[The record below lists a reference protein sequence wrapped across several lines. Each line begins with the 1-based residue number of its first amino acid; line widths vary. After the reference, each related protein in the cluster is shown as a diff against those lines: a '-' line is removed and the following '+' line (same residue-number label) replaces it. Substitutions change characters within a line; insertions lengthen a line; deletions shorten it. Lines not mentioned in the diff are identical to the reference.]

1 MFEKLQGKFELND
14 KNFQDSLGMN
24 ILRRQQIEKKKKK
37 AENETRTRLEG
48 LKGEHNQKLW
58 SA

>member
-1 MFEKLQGKFELND
+1 
-14 KNFQDSLGMN
+14 MN

-37 AENETRTRLEG
+37 AENETKTRLEG